1 MRRMMERLKLTVNED
16 KTHLCQLPQERFDF
30 LGYTIGRCYSR
41 KTGKAYLGTRPAT
54 KSVQRMVESVRQVTE
69 SKMTGLQAELIVK
82 RLNQMLEGWANYFR
96 LGQVSPAY
104 QAIDRYPPRPRGG
117 VAARQ
122 CRPRQPRPDQG
133 HECDRALPHSRAR
146 RACRALLRAHGHR
159 VQPTSTSSTR
169 CPARS
174 RTSRIRTGRSSTI

>member
-1 MRRMMERLKLTVNED
+1 MTRECHVRFCERAVVKLRRATHLVICCDGRADEAMGAMRRMMERLKLTVNED

-54 KSVQRMVESVRQVTE
+54 KSVQRMVKSVRLVTE

-104 QAIDRYPPRPRGG
+104 QAIDRYTTQRLRRWLCKKHKVQGSG
-117 VAARQ
+117 WSKY
-122 CRPRQPRPDQG
+122 PDQYPP
-133 HECDRALPHSRAR
+133 C
-146 RACRALLRAHGHR
+146 
-159 VQPTSTSSTR
+159 Q
-169 CPARS
+169 
-174 RTSRIRTGRSSTI
+174 